1 MIAEQ
6 IMSDVVPALKP
17 KDYCN
22 TALSWMEVF
31 KISHLPVVENQIYKG
46 LISDNLIYDA
56 NIFDN
61 PVGDLNN
68 KFITAQVAPNQ
79 HFFEII
85 DIFSKFRLTA
95 LPVVSKDKYFKG
107 LITLPTLIE
116 GLSEMFTSN
125 SPGGI
130 IILEMHVN
138 DYSLYE
144 ISQIVESNEGRILA
158 SYTSN
163 IPDSMRM
170 RVTLKINKNDL
181 TSIIRTFERYE
192 YEVSAS
198 YAEEDRFNDIIKDR
212 FDSFMQYLDI

>member
-17 KDYCN
+17 KDFCN

-46 LISDNLIYDA
+46 MISDTMIYDA

-61 PVGDLNN
+61 PVSELTNE
-68 KFITAQVAPNQ
+68 FITAKVSPNQ

-85 DIFSKFRLTA
+85 DVFSRYRLTA
-95 LPVVSKDKYFKG
+95 LPVVKGEKYFKG

-116 GLSEMFTSN
+116 SLSVMFTSD

-130 IILEMHVN
+130 IILEMHAN
-138 DYSLYE
+138 DYSLHE
-144 ISQIVESNEGRILA
+144 ISQIVESNDARIMA
-158 SYTSN
+158 CYTSN

-170 RVTLKINKNDL
+170 RVTLKLNKNDL
-181 TSIIRTFERYE
+181 TSILRTFERYE

-198 YAEEDRFNDIIKDR
+198 YVEEDRFNDIIKDR

>member
-17 KDYCN
+17 KDFCT

-46 LISDNLIYDA
+46 LISDTIIYDA
-56 NIFDN
+56 NIFDK
-61 PVGDLNN
+61 PVTELSNEY
-68 KFITAQVAPNQ
+68 IPAMVSPEQ

-85 DIFSKFRLTA
+85 DVFSKFRLTA
-95 LPVVSKDKYFKG
+95 LPVVKGEKYFKG
-107 LITLPTLIE
+107 LITLPTLVE
-116 GLSEMFTSN
+116 SLSIMFTTN

-138 DYSLYE
+138 DYSLHE
-144 ISQIVESNEGRILA
+144 ISQIVESNDARIMA

-163 IPDSMRM
+163 ISDSMRM

-198 YAEEDRFNDIIKDR
+198 YVEEDRFNDIIKDR